1 MRGVDDDSDPRLA
14 AADTMVA
21 APSRPRLASHVLPRR
36 HVVDGEERVVL
47 HDQRSDDVV
56 QVGAREWA
64 VLEAADGTREPEG
77 IVVAARRQGAH
88 ARVAA
93 VRELMR
99 TLAARGMVEPG
110 EDVELESP
118 PRDAP
123 NSGVSMPSPA
133 PPTTSVADDPGA
145 RPVVGL
151 AEGLRCDGSGTCC
164 RLYGT
169 VMATPQEARRIQTLL
184 PHWRVGRVP
193 TERWTTPMRGSAPGP
208 LLALVARDGACGML
222 REDGGCEVHRV
233 GGAEAK
239 PLGCQLFPRTF
250 VDDGHEVRVSLKPE
264 CPCVLDPQTEDTE
277 LVAAPAWV
285 RARDLPPEVVVQ
297 SLPDA
302 IELSHGR
309 WAPRAELRSWM
320 AALAERPAPDDLA
333 ATSWALAQIVE
344 TEGLDASTLEA
355 AWTAVPPP
363 ATVVMPWIEALHE
376 RASRRAREHAAWR
389 SEGDLVRRTVTA
401 LATITLL
408 LRDDDA
414 LEEATAMPPDRPAQ
428 EARYWRTALHGH
440 RWLGH
445 AALAVVLRDEAVR
458 LWVARS
464 LPVVMPGVQT
474 EPELRAPLALVEA
487 VLRAHGIG
495 AYVDDLGGRQNE

>member
-1 MRGVDDDSDPRLA
+1 MDDDSDAMA
-14 AADTMVA
+14 AA
-21 APSRPRLASHVLPRR
+21 PPRPRLASHVLPRR

-93 VRELMR
+93 VRELLR
-99 TLAARGMVEPG
+99 TLAARGMVEAG
-110 EDVELESP
+110 EDAELESP
-118 PRDAP
+118 SRDEPIACP
-123 NSGVSMPSPA
+123 SMPLGPESVSP
-133 PPTTSVADDPGA
+133 TSSVPDDPGA
-145 RPVVGL
+145 RPVVGYP
-151 AEGLRCDGSGTCC
+151 EGLRCDGSGTCC

-169 VMATPQEARRIQTLL
+169 VMATPQEAQRIQTLL

-193 TERWTTPMRGSAPGP
+193 AERWTTPMRGSAPGP

-222 REDGGCEVHRV
+222 REDGRCEVHRV

-239 PLGCQLFPRTF
+239 PLGCRLFPRTF

-264 CPCVLDPQTEDTE
+264 CPCVLDPQAEDTE
-277 LVAAPAWV
+277 LVAASAWA

-297 SLPDA
+297 PLPDA

-309 WAPRAELRSWM
+309 WAPRAEVRSWM
-320 AALAERPAPDDLA
+320 VALAERPAPDDLA
-333 ATSWALAQIVE
+333 ATSWALAQLVE
-344 TEGLDASTLEA
+344 TEGLDASMLEA
-355 AWTAVPPP
+355 AWIAAPPP
-363 ATVVMPWIEALHE
+363 STLVMPWIEALHR

-389 SEGDLVRRTVTA
+389 SEGDLVRRTITA
-401 LATITLL
+401 LATVTLL
-408 LRDDDA
+408 LRDAEA
-414 LEEATAMPPDRPAQ
+414 LEEAMAMPPDRPAQ

-487 VLRAHGIG
+487 ILRAHGIG
-495 AYVDDLGGRQNE
+495 AYVDDLRGG